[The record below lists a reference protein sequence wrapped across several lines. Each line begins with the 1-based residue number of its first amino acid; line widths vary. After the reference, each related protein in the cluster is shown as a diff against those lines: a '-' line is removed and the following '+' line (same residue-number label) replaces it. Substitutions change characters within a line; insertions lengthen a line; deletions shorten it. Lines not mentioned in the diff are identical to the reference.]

1 MSQNSNDRQLA
12 DQSARDRIV
21 SDLERNLLVEAGAGS
36 GKTHEMARRM
46 AAGIAT
52 GVYQVEHMSAV
63 TFTRKAAAE
72 LRGRFQLALE
82 EELRQADP
90 SGVRLQPDPVIAN
103 RIQHALSNLE
113 RFFAGTIHSFCAHLL
128 RERPVEAG
136 VSPGFTELDEVADT
150 TLRKQSW
157 RDFLTAAKA
166 DPIVRELRDAGIKP
180 KDLDGAFETI
190 CLYEEVE
197 FPPGDA
203 ARPDMAAGFKALDAF
218 WATMQGKLP
227 ATIAP
232 DTTCRTQKAARRFYG
247 QMRIANSRRSKPGTL
262 AGLLATWDFEPKITQ
277 DRWAVDRAAKKQIA
291 AEIKKLHT
299 DFRTNVVQPFLAAWR
314 QYIYRLSIT
323 LLTTAREHAARERR
337 RGNTLNYGDLLQL
350 AARVLRGN
358 PDVRRALQTKYRW
371 LFVDEFQDT
380 DPVQAEIIFLLAA
393 GETNG
398 SHARAAAPL
407 TTGAQPFRPAVDP
420 ASGESGFGQT
430 APVGQRDAPRSVVS
444 GFSRTL
450 SEPIDWRT
458 VPLRPG
464 ALFVVGDPK
473 QSIYRF
479 RRADI
484 DIYNV
489 VRDRLNDPRSGQVL
503 SLTTNFRS
511 VPALCEWANDVFRQ
525 QFPAEPTTYSPKFA
539 PLDAHRAKQT
549 RAGVHT
555 LTIADLVD
563 KADVPGAEAD
573 RIARFIRSEVDG
585 KRRSF
590 GDFLVLTRKRKNLA
604 VYAEALEALQVPVEV
619 SGAGAF
625 GQSEEVAQ
633 LALLLR
639 ALSDPQDGVSLVGV
653 LRGPLFGISDQDL
666 FAFRQAGGWFSIF
679 SGGDRTSTPDSSGSR
694 LQPDVA
700 NTNSGGGQLQPDVGN
715 TNSGSVRLQPD
726 LSTTPVSAA
735 LTSLNQMF
743 RWTRVLPAGAALERI
758 LEHTGY
764 LALAATTSGGE
775 EAGDLLHAID
785 RVRQVAEEGHSL
797 AAAASALEDDGD
809 ASSEVESLPLEP
821 GQSDVVRVMNL
832 HKAKGLEAPVV
843 FLADPCGGFKPRVD
857 IRIIRDGLT
866 ARGYFRITSEW
877 GQGEKVL
884 GEPAGWDQFKQ
895 EEQTYL
901 DAEEHRLLYVSATRA
916 RDVLVVGRW
925 AKTGGNFVRAW
936 EAFAPFL
943 KGVPELPVPAKV
955 SAPPAQP
962 ADLSAAANTQASAT
976 RDAAHARARVASWSA
991 TSVTAEARHIAKI
1004 ARSAESDPD
1013 DPTRVVVAD
1022 TPSHRAD
1029 AGMAWGT
1036 LIHGLLEHAMR
1047 HKDATRDDLRRL
1059 AMWLTVEEP
1068 QLRTVI
1074 DEALQTV
1081 EAVAQ
1086 ADFWEKAKS
1095 SEHQVEV
1102 PFCVGAPTPT
1112 GEKGLTSGVVDLMH
1126 RVDDHWNVIDYKTDR
1141 SGLTST
1147 TRYDAQL
1154 RAYREMWQKMT
1165 GCEVKTELVSTRLSP
1180 PEA

>member
-1 MSQNSNDRQLA
+1 MSNERQLA
-12 DQSARDRIV
+12 DQRARDRIV
-21 SDLERNLLVEAGAGS
+21 SDLDRNLLVEAGAGS

-72 LRGRFQLALE
+72 LRGRFQHALE
-82 EELRQADP
+82 DQLGQSAGLPDAADR
-90 SGVRLQPDPVIAN
+90 VA
-103 RIQHALSNLE
+103 RIRAALSNLE

-128 RERPVEAG
+128 RERPVESG
-136 VSPGFTELDEVADT
+136 VSPGFTELDEAADAM
-150 TLRKQSW
+150 LRKQSW
-157 RDFLTAAKA
+157 RDFLTVAKA
-166 DPIVRELRDAGIKP
+166 HPIVGELRDAGIKP
-180 KDLDGAFETI
+180 KDLDRAFETV

-203 ARPDMAAGFKALDAF
+203 VRPATTAGFKALDTF
-218 WATMQGKLP
+218 WAAMCRRLP
-227 ATIAP
+227 KKIAE
-232 DTTCRTQKAARRFYG
+232 DTTCKTQKKARGFYG
-247 QMRIANSRRSKPGTL
+247 QMRIASSRRSRPGTL
-262 AGLLATWDFEPKITQ
+262 AGLLATWDFTPGITQ
-277 DRWAVDRAAKKQIA
+277 CRWSTDAAEGKKIA
-291 AEIKKLHT
+291 AEITRLHT
-299 DFRTNVVQPFLAAWR
+299 AFRTDIVQPFLEAWR

-323 LLTTAREHAARERR
+323 LLTTARAHAARERR

-350 AARVLRGN
+350 SARVLRDN
-358 PDVRRALQTKYRW
+358 AEVRRALQRKYRW

-393 GETNG
+393 GENDLA
-398 SHARAAAPL
+398 HATAAATL
-407 TTGAQPFRPAVDP
+407 TATTGA
-420 ASGESGFGQT
+420 GG
-430 APVGQRDAPRSVVS
+430 
-444 GFSRTL
+444 SRTL
-450 SEPIDWRT
+450 SAFSETEPVDWRS
-458 VPLRPG
+458 VSLRPG

-489 VRDRLNDPRSGQVL
+489 VRDRLTDPDSGQVL

-511 VPALCEWANDVFRQ
+511 VPALCEWANDVFRK
-525 QFPAEPTTYSPKFA
+525 QFPSEPTSYSPKFA
-539 PLDAHRAKQT
+539 PLDAHRAKNP

-555 LTIADLVD
+555 LTIPASVD
-563 KADVPGAEAD
+563 RGDVPAAEAD
-573 RIARFIRSEVDG
+573 RIARFIRSEVDA

-604 VYAEALEALQVPVEV
+604 SYVGALEALQVPVEV

-625 GQSEEVAQ
+625 GESEEVAH

-666 FAFRQAGGWFSIF
+666 FAFRQAGGWFGIF
-679 SGGDRTSTPDSSGSR
+679 S
-694 LQPDVA
+694 QPDVSNA
-700 NTNSGGGQLQPDVGN
+700 TTCVPLALNSLH
-715 TNSGSVRLQPD
+715 
-726 LSTTPVSAA
+726 
-735 LTSLNQMF
+735 QMF
-743 RWTRVLPAGAALERI
+743 RWTRMLPAGAALERI

-764 LALAATTSGGE
+764 LALAATTAGGV

-797 AAAASALEDDGD
+797 AAAASALQDDRD

-821 GQSDVVRVMNL
+821 GRSDVVRVMNL

-857 IRIIRDGLT
+857 IRIVRDGLA
-866 ARGYFRITSEW
+866 ARGYFSITADW
-877 GQGEKVL
+877 GHAEKVL
-884 GEPAGWDQFKQ
+884 AEPAGWAQFKQ

-901 DAEEHRLLYVSATRA
+901 TAEEHRLLYVAATRA
-916 RDVLVVGRW
+916 RDLLVVGRW
-925 AKTGGNFVRAW
+925 AKNGGGGVRAW
-936 EAFAPFL
+936 EAFTPFL
-943 KGVPELPVPAKV
+943 SGVPELAVPAKV
-955 SAPPAQP
+955 SAPAAQP
-962 ADLSAAANTQASAT
+962 ADLSAAANTQAFAM
-976 RDAAHARARVASWSA
+976 RAAAHDRARVPSWSA

-1004 ARSAESDPD
+1004 ARSVDGEMD

-1047 HKDATRDDLRRL
+1047 HKSATRDDLRRL
-1059 AMWLTVEEP
+1059 AMWLTMEEP
-1068 QLRTVI
+1068 QLRSVI

-1081 EAVAQ
+1081 EDVAR
-1086 ADFWEKAKS
+1086 ADFWVKAKA
-1095 SEHQVEV
+1095 SEHHVEV
-1102 PFCVGAPTPT
+1102 PFCVGAVTPG
-1112 GEKGLTSGVVDLMH
+1112 GEVGLTSGVVDLVH
-1126 RVDDHWNVIDYKTDR
+1126 RVDDYWNVIDYKTDR
-1141 SGLTST
+1141 SGVSSA

-1154 RAYREMWQKMT
+1154 KAYREMWQKMT
-1165 GCEVKTELVSTRLSP
+1165 GGDVRSELVRTRALP
-1180 PEA
+1180 PRA